1 MMINIIK
8 RLWLVCIS
16 IETCLVLSAVLCI
29 TLAAGS
35 FLLTGEFAAAI
46 NAMPLISW
54 LRAVPMPV
62 SWWLWL
68 AIAMVSLLVV
78 NTLCC
83 STETSWSRWGRAGLW
98 QLLAPQMMHA
108 GFLMIVLAHLLSA
121 TGSYIQQLEVYE
133 GALAQLPDGH
143 AFGVASISVAGS
155 PMGMPTG
162 FSSELV
168 TDLNNMASRTTI
180 SPNHPWFSGGYG
192 VFIKQAEQYPMPR
205 ALLEVH
211 REPGAGMAL
220 AGALLFTAGNI
231 LVVWQ
236 RAKSKESGI
245 GVTT

>member
-1 MMINIIK
+1 M
-8 RLWLVCIS
+8 WSACIA
-16 IETCLVLSAVLCI
+16 IEAGLVLSAVLCI

-46 NAMPLISW
+46 NAMPLSIW

-68 AIAMVSLLVV
+68 AISMVSLLVV

-83 STETSWSRWGRAGLW
+83 STETLWSRWGRAGLW
-98 QLLAPQMMHA
+98 QLLAPQLMHA

-121 TGSYIQQLEVYE
+121 TGSYMQQLEVYE

-143 AFGVASISVAGS
+143 SFGVASISVAGS

-168 TDLNNMASRTTI
+168 TDLNNTASRTTI
-180 SPNHPWFSGGYG
+180 SPNRPWFSGGYG
-192 VFIKQAEQYPMPR
+192 VFIKQAEQYPVPR
-205 ALLEVH
+205 ALLEIH

-220 AGALLFTAGNI
+220 AGALMFTVGNI

-236 RAKSKESGI
+236 RSKSKELGL
-245 GVTT
+245 G